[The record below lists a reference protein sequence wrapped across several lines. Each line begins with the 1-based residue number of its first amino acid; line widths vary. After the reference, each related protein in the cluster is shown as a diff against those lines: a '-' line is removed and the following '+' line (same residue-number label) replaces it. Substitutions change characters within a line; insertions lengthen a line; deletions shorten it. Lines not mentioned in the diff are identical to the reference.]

1 MWLRRKNILLY
12 YNQKRFLYEK
22 YSEEKLVSESRTNLI
37 PINSQMREEKVFQL
51 TITDLYL
58 QDNRF
63 DFTQIG
69 TNKPERVFKF
79 VEKKS
84 RPYEEDDSVH
94 V

>member
-1 MWLRRKNILLY
+1 
-12 YNQKRFLYEK
+12 
-22 YSEEKLVSESRTNLI
+22 
-37 PINSQMREEKVFQL
+37 MREEKVFQL